1 MTKTPVAPES
11 LRSLTPSQQVQKTTL
26 LFFEKAAE
34 TPAFIHGK
42 PTSGFFAVRSF
53 FSKQTLESL
62 HLIFD
67 YLWELKEKQTMTMSE
82 CFDNARKYQERLR
95 WDSGETTKVSYEDY
109 KDLLKNM

>member
-1 MTKTPVAPES
+1 MQVTPES
-11 LRSLTPSQQVQKTTL
+11 LRTLKQSQQVQKTTL

-53 FSKQTLESL
+53 FSKQTLESI

-67 YLWELKEKQTMTMSE
+67 YLWELKEKQTMTMSD
-82 CFDNARKYQERLR
+82 CFENARKYQEELR
-95 WDSGETTKVSYEDY
+95 IGNECKSKETYEDY
-109 KDLLKNM
+109 RDVLGRL

>member
-1 MTKTPVAPES
+1 MVEVTPES

-62 HLIFD
+62 HLLYD
-67 YLWELKEKQTMTMSE
+67 YLWHLERKQSMTMS
-82 CFDNARKYQERLR
+82 D
-95 WDSGETTKVSYEDY
+95 
-109 KDLLKNM
+109 

>member
-1 MTKTPVAPES
+1 MAKVTPES

-82 CFDNARKYQERLR
+82 CFDNARKYQEGLR
-95 WDSGETTKVSYEDY
+95 WDSGDKPKGTYEDY
-109 KDLLKNM
+109 RKLLEDM

>member
-1 MTKTPVAPES
+1 MQVTPES
-11 LRSLTPSQQVQKTTL
+11 LRTLKQSQQIQKTTL

-67 YLWELKEKQTMTMSE
+67 YLWELKEKQPMTMSE
-82 CFDNARKYQERLR
+82 CFDNARKYQEGLR
-95 WDSGETTKVSYEDY
+95 WDNKSGTVVTYEDY
-109 KDLLKNM
+109 IDVLKNM

>member
-1 MTKTPVAPES
+1 MQVTPES
-11 LRSLTPSQQVQKTTL
+11 LRTLKQSQQVQKTTL

-34 TPAFIHGK
+34 KPAFIHGK

-67 YLWELKEKQTMTMSE
+67 YLWELKEKQTMTMSD
-82 CFDNARKYQERLR
+82 CFENARKYQEELR
-95 WDSGETTKVSYEDY
+95 WDNKSGITVAYEDY
-109 KDLLKNM
+109 RKLLEDM